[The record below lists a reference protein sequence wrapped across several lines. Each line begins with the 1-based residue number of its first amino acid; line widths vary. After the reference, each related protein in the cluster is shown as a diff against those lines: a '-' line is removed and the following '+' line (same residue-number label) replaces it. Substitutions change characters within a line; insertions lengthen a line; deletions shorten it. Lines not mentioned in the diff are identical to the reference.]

1 MLLWQGMQS
10 VALGLLLGV
19 LGALALTRLA
29 TGLLYGVAPTDVA
42 CFAASTV
49 VLVGVATIACLVP
62 ARRATTIHPLVALR
76 SL

>member
-1 MLLWQGMQS
+1 MLLWQGMRS

-29 TGLLYGVAPTDVA
+29 TGLLYGVAPTDVV
-42 CFAASTV
+42 CFTASSL
-49 VLVGVATIACLVP
+49 VLVGVAAIACFLP
-62 ARRATTIHPLVALR
+62 ARQATTIHPLIALR